1 MQSATMRVL
10 TDVGAERERQTESL
24 GYDPDHDDRRTPDE
38 WAWLIARRVSNYACP
53 GLAGLV
59 TPTQVR
65 AELVQIAALAVAAI
79 EAHDRNAP
87 PAAPSTFAAVGP
99 VDVRIANQS

>member
-24 GYDPDHDDRRTPDE
+24 GYAPDHDDRRTPDE

-79 EAHDRNAP
+79 EAHDRNTP
-87 PAAPSTFAAVGP
+87 PAAITEHVTTVELG
-99 VDVRIANQS
+99 VRA